1 MAKFIRIIP
10 KKLEGYWSDMD
21 PSFLSAMMHSIIKQV
36 TWNRRTGVYKKNAIL
51 NFMEA
56 QNYKCMSGKNLT
68 VSSYSQATTFN

>member
-1 MAKFIRIIP
+1 
-10 KKLEGYWSDMD
+10 MD
-21 PSFLSAMMHSIIKQV
+21 PSSMPAKMHPMIKQV
-36 TWNRRTGVYKKNAIL
+36 AWNRLTGVYKKNAIL

>member
-1 MAKFIRIIP
+1 MIW
-10 KKLEGYWSDMD
+10 GYWFSVD
-21 PSFLSAMMHSIIKQV
+21 PSSVSAKMHSIIKQV
-36 TWNRRTGVYKKNAIL
+36 AWNRLTGVYKKNAIL